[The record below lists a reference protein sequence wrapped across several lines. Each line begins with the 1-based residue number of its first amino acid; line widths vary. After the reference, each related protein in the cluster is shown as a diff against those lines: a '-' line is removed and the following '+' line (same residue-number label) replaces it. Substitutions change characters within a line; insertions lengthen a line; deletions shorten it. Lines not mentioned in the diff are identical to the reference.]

1 MSGKLLTTLIFFLFF
16 IVNLSPETINT
27 TNAQIP
33 EQIIYNTVE
42 ENKTHDNFSIPIRDI
57 DVLTK
62 NKISGY
68 VYFGRD
74 TCSFCQTFNTL
85 LKAQVQSNPTLIIYK
100 FDTDAWRQD
109 EKFQDVLEQYHI
121 DKIPL
126 LIKIKTDGSFLAF
139 EVPENFTNDEVIS
152 ALHTFLSS

>member
-1 MSGKLLTTLIFFLFF
+1 MYVTSFVFLTFLLI
-16 IVNLSPETINT
+16 NYPTIN
-27 TNAQIP
+27 NINIQNPPQAINYIDN
-33 EQIIYNTVE
+33 EQKNYDNFLTPIENIRLLA
-42 ENKTHDNFSIPIRDI
+42 ENKII
-57 DVLTK
+57 
-62 NKISGY
+62 GY

-74 TCSFCQTFNTL
+74 TCPFCQVFNKL
-85 LKAQVQSNPTLIIYK
+85 LCKEVQSNPTLIIYK
-100 FDTDAWRQD
+100 FDTDTWRQD